1 MTPINAPEF
10 WKWAFSDFISNAL
23 RGVLA
28 EFIVANALECVHR
41 PRTEWNAYDLE
52 TNEGL
57 KIEVKSSSY
66 LQSWEQNKHST
77 IRFDIGH
84 KKSWDSKTNT
94 SSSQAIRS
102 ANVYVF
108 CIFAATDKTQANP
121 LNLGQWFFL
130 VCSTK
135 LINERLASQKSVG
148 LASLEKLG
156 LERLSFTQLAKGVLC
171 CKNLSG

>member
-1 MTPINAPEF
+1 MDSIKVPEF
-10 WKWAFSDFISNAL
+10 WKWAFSDFMSNAL
-23 RGVLA
+23 RGILA
-28 EFIVANALECVHR
+28 EFIVAIALECVHR
-41 PRTEWNAYDLE
+41 PRTECDSYDLE

-94 SSSQAIRS
+94 FSPYAIRS

-108 CIFAATDKTQANP
+108 CIFAATDKEKANP
-121 LNLGQWFFL
+121 LHLEQWFFL

-135 LINERLASQKSVG
+135 LLNEKLGSQKSVS
-148 LASLEKLG
+148 LASLEKFG
-156 LERLSFTQLAKGVLC
+156 LDRLSFTQLAKEIYAA
-171 CKNLSG
+171 NI